1 MRAPFT
7 VTEKRR
13 LFLPPDPP
21 KKGPRCSVICW
32 PGKQCELVEG
42 HGAYHCVV
50 LDESRQVRITSD
62 GSL

>member
-1 MRAPFT
+1 MLKAFT

-32 PGKQCELVEG
+32 PAHRCLRVEG
-42 HGAYHCVV
+42 HDGGHFVNFDPQAKFVTI
-50 LDESRQVRITSD
+50 RSD
-62 GSL
+62 Q